1 MTKTNRLQKKFTL
14 SRNRFFYD
22 SNNNLVLF
30 QWPNITLSLWIFF
43 TILAKLTTSN
53 VQDTF
58 SLVASISLTIWA
70 IIEITTGVNYFR
82 RTLGLTI
89 LAYIMYTRLF

>member
-1 MTKTNRLQKKFTL
+1 MAKTNRLQKESKL

-30 QWPNITLSLWIFF
+30 QWPNITLSLWILF
-43 TILAKLTTSN
+43 TILAKLSTASM
-53 VQDTF
+53 QDTF

-70 IIEITTGVNYFR
+70 IIEVTTGVNYFR
-82 RTLGLTI
+82 RMLGLTI
-89 LAYIMYTRLF
+89 LVYIIYTRLF